1 MTAQATPLPDA
12 VYSPT
17 ESEGLAPPETGTLQE
32 AFANG
37 TYPEWIDGEVTR
49 EEVSPHIEDDITTA
63 LKAMKSLSPEQRMED
78 YNWIVRYYSRSNK
91 GFEETSLKLY
101 DHIGC
106 SEDDIRSGTYRSR
119 SVAKSMLA
127 RLQDYDATCIVPV
140 VKQVR
145 DDLVKNFAESNVLFL
160 GRDFCSAYLYII
172 KGLTPG
178 GPLKRENLFLSNIS
192 RYVRDVALGGQT
204 TELRLVLER
213 LGLTKKVLLQKGLLV
228 ADSCMQGKIPAIIFK
243 SLALHM
249 SEEER
254 YSFLK
259 HCQIRYLKSSR
270 REGLTI
276 SEKTMKVGA
285 AAGKLTNEDLDT
297 ILAHRI
303 ERIEEFD
310 ITYPTI
316 VEEYLPRRHKIFEWR
331 PKLSL
336 ISMGITVDAQGA
348 RLVADEPKTPSEKI
362 LSLLGLYGEI
372 QFAKAA
378 IRERAEKLAKE
389 PVVAQSEHGNFN
401 PKKMALEVSLLDSQR
416 PKPVGHHVVSNGKAG
431 VIYTP
436 PAPVKPGWFL
446 KEIDKALKGGI
457 EGLREWQSKVDSNVG
472 SVAVMKTKDLVYLYE
487 LVINGKVIYRF
498 RDIVGE
504 GNNVKVYVAEN
515 GNIVKV
521 IKDPK
526 HVRKNLMLAWAEPI
540 VRAAGI
546 ETAKVLNVS
555 PTGLFLEQE
564 AVPGDSLET
573 LYGDPDQGIKIPK
586 ALCDRVIAD
595 FRAGKKLVKE
605 KGIWLDLK
613 AANYHLSPDSGAIV
627 NVDYAPRLNPTFYR
641 YFQTDP
647 LEVGSD
653 KRRDLKD
660 EEFLD
665 KFFHHDVRKRKCLPK
680 APEKCE
686 PKK

>member
-1 MTAQATPLPDA
+1 MTAQATLSPHA
-12 VYSPT
+12 VATDDSPT
-17 ESEGLAPPETGTLQE
+17 EPEILQE
-32 AFANG
+32 GESLQESFANG
-37 TYPEWIDGEVTR
+37 TYPEWIDREVAR
-49 EEVSPHIEDDITTA
+49 EEVSPHIEDDITA
-63 LKAMKSLSPEQRMED
+63 VFKAMKTLTPEQRMED

-106 SEDDIRSGTYRSR
+106 SEDDIRSGTYKSR
-119 SVAKSMLA
+119 SVAKALLA
-127 RLQDYDATCIVPV
+127 RLRDYDAQCIVPV

-145 DDLVKNFAESNVLFL
+145 DDLVKNFTESNVLFL

-172 KGLTPG
+172 KGLTAG

-213 LGLTKKVLLQKGLLV
+213 LGLTKDVLLQKGLLV

-243 SLALHM
+243 SLALNM
-249 SEEER
+249 NPEER
-254 YSFLK
+254 YSFLTR
-259 HCQIRYLKSSR
+259 CEIRYLKSSR
-270 REGLTI
+270 TEGLTLA
-276 SEKTMKVGA
+276 EKTAKVGDA
-285 AAGKLTNEDLDT
+285 TKKLTDEDLDT

-303 ERIEEFD
+303 QRITEFN
-310 ITYPTI
+310 ITYPDL
-316 VEEYLPRRHKIFEWR
+316 VKEYLPRRHKIFEWR
-331 PKLSL
+331 PKLAL
-336 ISMGITVDAQGA
+336 ISMGIIVDAQGA
-348 RLVADEPKTPSEKI
+348 RLIADEPKTPSEKV

-378 IRERAEKLAKE
+378 VIERSESLNKE
-389 PVVAQSEHGNFN
+389 PVAVRPEHGNFN
-401 PKKMALEVSLLDSQR
+401 PQKMALEVSLLDPTVRRDS
-416 PKPVGHHVVSNGKAG
+416 KPVGHHVTSNNRPG

-436 PAPVKPGWFL
+436 PAPLQQGWFL
-446 KEIDKALKGGI
+446 KEIDKALQGGI
-457 EGLREWQSKVDSNVG
+457 EGLREWQSKVDPNVG

-487 LVINGKVIYRF
+487 LVINGKLIYRF
-498 RDIVGE
+498 KDIVGE

-555 PTGLFLEQE
+555 PTGLYLEQE
-564 AVPGDSLET
+564 VVPGDSLET
-573 LYGDPDQGIKIPK
+573 IYGDPDAGIKIPSSLSDK
-586 ALCDRVIAD
+586 VLAH
-595 FRAGKKLVKE
+595 FHAGKKLVKE

-613 AANYHLSPDSGAIV
+613 SANYHLSPESGNIV

-647 LEVGSD
+647 LEAESG

-660 EEFLD
+660 DEFLD
-665 KFFHHDVRKRKCLPK
+665 KFFHHDVRKRKC
-680 APEKCE
+680 E